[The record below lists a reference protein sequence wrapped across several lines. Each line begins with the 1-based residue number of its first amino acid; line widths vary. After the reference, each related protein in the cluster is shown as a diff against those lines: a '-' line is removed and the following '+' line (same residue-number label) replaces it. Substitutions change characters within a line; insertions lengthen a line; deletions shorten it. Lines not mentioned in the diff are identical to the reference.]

1 MLGKTEKSRKIVRS
15 RPSAGGRI
23 ARVNFDAGSEMAA
36 LFEPGEAV
44 RPGAQP
50 PLGILRNRYAAG
62 GENDPQPVD
71 ISWQSDAQKD
81 ARRADRFAL
90 QRTAASLTP
99 ELRVA
104 HCLWTPVAVSVDVL
118 RRGDDARFGGVQTCG
133 SVWSC
138 PCCSARISEVRRRE
152 LRELRAWVG
161 QRPGLKLVMVTLTAR
176 HRGRALESLLDRLSA
191 AKRGLQNRKAW
202 QRLRE
207 SGQLVGTVSVRE
219 ATHGENG
226 WHPHYH
232 VLCIVK
238 AQDES
243 EVLEI
248 FEPFRM
254 IWLDCLKKEGLG
266 GTLERAF
273 HLSTSED
280 LVAEYVSKAS
290 SDLDKTWG
298 IAEEMTLGRL
308 KRGRGAKGAS
318 PWQILREAHDGD
330 DAAKV
335 LWAEYAR
342 TMLGRRQQVWSNGL
356 KELIGL
362 TEIEDEEAAE
372 GEEYSEGEDEILHSF
387 DRPEWRRWRSK
398 RAEILAAGRI
408 GREALAAVLA
418 AAADPMPPDPGG
430 GPVHHHPR
438 PPIPPDG
445 IAARALAAMRAA
457 RAQVSI

>member
-1 MLGKTEKSRKIVRS
+1 MLGKTEKSRKIS
-15 RPSAGGRI
+15 TARPSAGGRI
-23 ARVNFDAGSEMAA
+23 ARVKIDAI
-36 LFEPGEAV
+36 FEPGEAV
-44 RPGAQP
+44 RPGAEP
-50 PLGILRNRYAAG
+50 PLGILRNTYAAG
-62 GENDPQPVD
+62 GEIDPQVVD
-71 ISWQSDAQKD
+71 ISWESDAQKD

-90 QRTAASLTP
+90 QRTAAALTP

-104 HCLWTPVAVSVDVL
+104 HCLWTPVSASVDVL
-118 RRGDDARFGGVQTCG
+118 KRGEDARFAGVQTCG

-161 QRPGLKLVMVTLTAR
+161 QRPGLRLGMITLTAR
-176 HRGRALESLLDRLSA
+176 HRGRRLESLMDGL
-191 AKRGLQNRKAW
+191 AKAKGRLQNRKGW

-238 AQDES
+238 AKDES

-273 HLSTSED
+273 HLSTSDD
-280 LVAEYVSKAS
+280 LVAEYVSKAG
-290 SDLDKTWG
+290 SDLDKSWG

-308 KRGRGAKGAS
+308 KRGRGEKGAS

-387 DRPEWRRWRSK
+387 DRPEWRRWRSR
-398 RAEILAAGRI
+398 RAEILAAGRR

-418 AAADPMPPDPGG
+418 AGTDPMPPDPGG
-430 GPVHHHPR
+430 GPVHHPR
-438 PPIPPDG
+438 PPIPPNG

-457 RAQVSI
+457 RAAAV